1 MQTIIAA
8 FQDQTTAERAIES
21 LVDNG
26 FSRSAVHLQSG
37 YSGMS
42 DTGTSSSASTS
53 GASPSATPG
62 THDGFFA
69 GVEHFFGKLFGDQAD
84 DSPSHAGHYTQ
95 AVRQG
100 RSVVAVDAM
109 SDEQVDEATS
119 LLNGLGA
126 IHVDEQ
132 GGTQGGDLHEYGNTT
147 AGTMGAAGAIGA
159 GTMGAGAMGAGTMGD
174 AGLVA
179 GTGGTGMTAAS
190 GDIASSQ
197 GLSDA
202 GQTVLPVVEEEL
214 LVGKRMV
221 DRGGI
226 RVVKRVSETP
236 VSEMVHLREERAVVE
251 RRPVDRAVAPGDLD
265 TFQEGTIEVREQG
278 EEAVVGKTARVVE
291 EVVVGKQVTE
301 RDETVSDTVRRTDV
315 DVETIGTQGSSTSTR
330 VGSVD
335 TGVRGS
341 DLPDGDV
348 R

>member
-1 MQTIIAA
+1 MA
-8 FQDQTTAERAIES
+8 
-21 LVDNG
+21 
-26 FSRSAVHLQSG
+26 
-37 YSGMS
+37 
-42 DTGTSSSASTS
+42 SS
-53 GASPSATPG
+53 P
-62 THDGFFA
+62 
-69 GVEHFFGKLFGDQAD
+69 GVEHFFSRLFGDQAD

-109 SDEQVDEATS
+109 SDEQVDDATS

-132 GGTQGGDLHEYGNTT
+132 GGSQDANLYEYGSTT
-147 AGTMGAAGAIGA
+147 AGTMGAAA
-159 GTMGAGAMGAGTMGD
+159 GTSAGAMGGAGTMGD
-174 AGLVA
+174 AGLMA
-179 GTGGTGMTAAS
+179 GTGGTTGAGAMTGSSMGTGTMSGDTMGTGMTSAT

-197 GLSDA
+197 GMSDT

-214 LVGKRMV
+214 QVGKRTV

-251 RRPVDRAVAPGDLD
+251 RRPVDRAVSQGDTDL
-265 TFQEGTIEVREQG
+265 FEEGTIEVREQA

-291 EVVVGKQVTE
+291 EVVVGKQVSE

-315 DVETIGTQGSSTSTR
+315 EVETLGTQGSSASTR

-335 TGVRGS
+335 TGVRGTDLS
-341 DLPDGDV
+341 DGNV